1 MPFSLPSPSSLVLLS
16 SSNSATM
23 VTWRHT
29 SLDWNWTQW
38 IIQNTKRILSRR
50 KKKTLIRFMSPY
62 LRESGFRN
70 PRKFC
75 LWNQESRKFLF
86 VESEILGFRKRN
98 TAQGIRNPLM
108 IAIGNPLPNF
118 HWQRIWNPVSGIRNP
133 RRGIQNLRLS
143 GFHYLRRFMNDFYRF
158 GRYFC
163 WQVARLMSGTGEY
176 RKTGRMKK
184 KKKSS

>member
-29 SLDWNWTQW
+29 SLYWNWTQW

-86 VESEILGFRKRN
+86 VESEILGFGKRN

-118 HWQRIWNPVSGIRNP
+118 HWLRIWNPVSGIRNP

-163 WQVARLMSGTGEY
+163 WQVLP
-176 RKTGRMKK
+176 
-184 KKKSS
+184 

>member
-1 MPFSLPSPSSLVLLS
+1 
-16 SSNSATM
+16 
-23 VTWRHT
+23 
-29 SLDWNWTQW
+29 
-38 IIQNTKRILSRR
+38 
-50 KKKTLIRFMSPY
+50 MSPY

-70 PRKFC
+70 PRQFC

-86 VESEILGFRKRN
+86 VESEILGFGKRN

-143 GFHYLRRFMNDFYRF
+143 WIPLLAAIYEWFLQIWKIFLLASFTLIKIQISKTFVRVVSCEKM
-158 GRYFC
+158 
-163 WQVARLMSGTGEY
+163 ARLMSGTGEY
-176 RKTGRMKK
+176 RKTGRMEKK
-184 KKKSS
+184 KVKLMLLNQSHGSWTLFLCKRFLLFQ

>member
-1 MPFSLPSPSSLVLLS
+1 
-16 SSNSATM
+16 
-23 VTWRHT
+23 
-29 SLDWNWTQW
+29 
-38 IIQNTKRILSRR
+38 
-50 KKKTLIRFMSPY
+50 MSPY

-86 VESEILGFRKRN
+86 VESEILGFGKRN

-118 HWQRIWNPVSGIRNP
+118 HGQRIWNPVSGIRNP

-143 GFHYLRRFMNDFYRF
+143 WIPLLAAIY
-158 GRYFC
+158 
-163 WQVARLMSGTGEY
+163 E
-176 RKTGRMKK
+176 
-184 KKKSS
+184 

>member
-1 MPFSLPSPSSLVLLS
+1 MLFNINILFLPFSLPSPSSSVLLS

-29 SLDWNWTQW
+29 SRLYWKWTQW

-50 KKKTLIRFMSPY
+50 KKTLNRFMSPH
-62 LRESGFRN
+62 LRKSGFRN
-70 PRKFC
+70 PRTFC
-75 LWNQESRKFLF
+75 LWNPESRKFLF
-86 VESEILGFRKRN
+86 VESGILGFGKRN

-133 RRGIQNLRLS
+133 RGGIQNLRLS
-143 GFHYLRRFMNDFYRF
+143 WIPLLVAILNDFYRF

-163 WQVARLMSGTGEY
+163 WQVLP
-176 RKTGRMKK
+176 
-184 KKKSS
+184 

>member
-16 SSNSATM
+16 SRGSATM

-29 SLDWNWTQW
+29 SLDWKWTQW
-38 IIQNTKRILSRR
+38 IIQNTKRMLSGRKK
-50 KKKTLIRFMSPY
+50 KKKTLSRFMSPY

-70 PRKFC
+70 PRQFC

-86 VESEILGFRKRN
+86 VESEILGFGKRN

-143 GFHYLRRFMNDFYRF
+143 WIPLLAAIYEWFL
-158 GRYFC
+158 
-163 WQVARLMSGTGEY
+163 
-176 RKTGRMKK
+176 
-184 KKKSS
+184 

>member
-1 MPFSLPSPSSLVLLS
+1 
-16 SSNSATM
+16 
-23 VTWRHT
+23 
-29 SLDWNWTQW
+29 
-38 IIQNTKRILSRR
+38 
-50 KKKTLIRFMSPY
+50 MSPY

-75 LWNQESRKFLF
+75 LWNQEFRKFLF
-86 VESEILGFRKRN
+86 VESEILGFKKRN

-184 KKKSS
+184 KKKKVKLMLLNQSHGSWTLFLCKRFLLFQEICIDAGHVSQNTELQCCRTETNPEQLDSSSF